1 MLKYSRQQ
9 LLRPLDCS
17 FRLKL
22 LVRGFDFLLVT
33 AVAEAFCHTGYKFE
47 HSVTMRVSTRVT
59 SILGEVYNVKISRVT
74 KQLLYSKSN
83 DFLVVFALGHS
94 KINQIA

>member
-1 MLKYSRQQ
+1 MVVFWRKKVKSKKNLNLRVEKIVIKYSSQQ
-9 LLRPLDCS
+9 LLIPLDCS

-47 HSVTMRVSTRVT
+47 HSVTMRVSTRA
-59 SILGEVYNVKISRVT
+59 Y
-74 KQLLYSKSN
+74 
-83 DFLVVFALGHS
+83 
-94 KINQIA
+94 